1 MGVIRR
7 PRLLSDNGPC
17 YVSRELADYLETHQL
32 SHTRGAP
39 YHPMTQGKIER
50 YHRSMNNVVKL
61 EKYYSP
67 WKLDRLA
74 RSYRRVSI
82 KVGQVLE
89 ISMRQAVGDRFLDG
103 RGHGA
108 PEHRNNRATCCQDKA
123 RAHVASVTTSARV
136 LCCFPLTQ
144 GIDPTCTP
152 SHRRHLT
159 RRGA

>member
-108 PEHRNNRATCCQDKA
+108 PSIGTTERPAARTRPGPTSRASPPALGSTA
-123 RAHVASVTTSARV
+123 V
-136 LCCFPLTQ
+136 
-144 GIDPTCTP
+144 
-152 SHRRHLT
+152 SH
-159 RRGA
+159 